1 MGESLKYNI
10 RTGKSIDMISVLE
23 EMYLKYL
30 ADMKASVESF
40 GTYSEVSYE
49 TWSDYLS
56 VLSAINVYNKCG
68 YLSDE
73 ETSGIASKASDIRLN
88 LLREWEASHG

>member
-1 MGESLKYNI
+1 MDS
-10 RTGKSIDMISVLE
+10 
-23 EMYLKYL
+23 KYL

-73 ETSGIASKASDIRLN
+73 EASEIASIASNMRLN
-88 LLREWEASHG
+88 LLREWEASHEWDKRDADQPKRNIIILYTL

>member
-1 MGESLKYNI
+1 MRENLKYNI
-10 RTGKSIDMISVLE
+10 RTGKSIDMISALE
-23 EMYLKYL
+23 EMDSKYL

-73 ETSGIASKASDIRLN
+73 EASEIASIASNMRLN
-88 LLREWEASHG
+88 LLREWEASHE